1 MLPAVGGPK
10 PISRTRIWANYVVQ
24 SAITSAFVIC
34 QRVWDGSKT
43 EWRVGAPDYNEPGKR
58 KGKTKDADK
67 SRKEELEGEKIQT
80 IADKKVC
87 PLFVAVINATPKGE
101 KRKYIENR

>member
-1 MLPAVGGPK
+1 MWCKAPSRPPLSSANVCGTVPRLSRGRGP
-10 PISRTRIWANYVVQ
+10 
-24 SAITSAFVIC
+24 
-34 QRVWDGSKT
+34 
-43 EWRVGAPDYNEPGKR
+43 PDYNEPGKR

>member
-1 MLPAVGGPK
+1 M
-10 PISRTRIWANYVVQ
+10 
-24 SAITSAFVIC
+24 
-34 QRVWDGSKT
+34 SK
-43 EWRVGAPDYNEPGKR
+43 ERE
-58 KGKTKDADK
+58 KGKQKMLISPEK
-67 SRKEELEGEKIQT
+67 RNWRGEKIQT